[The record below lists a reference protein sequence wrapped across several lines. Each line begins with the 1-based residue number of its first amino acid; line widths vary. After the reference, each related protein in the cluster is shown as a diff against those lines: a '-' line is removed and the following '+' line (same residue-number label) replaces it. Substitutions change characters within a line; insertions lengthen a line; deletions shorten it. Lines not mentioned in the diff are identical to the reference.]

1 MCYTTDWPL
10 STVSSLSIPYHTS
23 GGGFAGGGR
32 GPCDYSIINC
42 INIFINQLAH
52 VDTCLCIICTECT
65 VLYTIISGTSH
76 IVLWYAWNNMKYN
89 VYIAYWVHMS
99 LHLWDPNHELK
110 HLKTRCLKLPN
121 FAQES
126 INTINDYQTS
136 CYDEI
141 TIFPWAL
148 TGPLWTAE
156 SVGQMCWQPKLHSRD
171 FCFSSVT
178 LWVETH
184 LRNPTNLAKRWTCS
198 KLSTRSHSSV
208 WKFHRFQMMSALW
221 LRDWNWQQHV
231 KAGTVR
237 RCSKSKIA
245 RLSEAINH

>member
-1 MCYTTDWPL
+1 VLHHWLALINRFILIHTL
-10 STVSSLSIPYHTS
+10 PYFW
-23 GGGFAGGGR
+23 GGFAGGGR